1 VTEISD
7 RKIWSLSI
15 VKQGL
20 DRVQK
25 GG

>member
-20 DRVQK
+20 DRVQE